1 VPAVAEAGRDRAA
14 FIRANTAVE
23 APPLTPEIRLW
34 LANEAIPLWEAG
46 EAELATTGLPP
57 PFWAFAW
64 PGGQALARYVMD
76 NAEIVAGRRV
86 LDIATGSGLVAIAAV
101 KAGAASVTANDI
113 DPISLAVVA
122 LNAKLNDVAV
132 TTSEDDLTRLPTTE
146 DWPEDWPEDW
156 DVVLAG
162 DVFYDREMAARFTPW
177 LGNRAASGA
186 LVIIGDPNRVYLPTG
201 GLEMLISYEVETSLD
216 LESATMLTTTV
227 WRLL

>member
-1 VPAVAEAGRDRAA
+1 MSAQPANFVTENTTIDRPA
-14 FIRANTAVE
+14 
-23 APPLTPEIRLW
+23 LTPEIALH
-34 LANEAIPLWEAG
+34 LATEATPLWHATADRLADAG
-46 EAELATTGLPP
+46 TGP

-86 LDIATGSGLVAIAAV
+86 LDIATGSGLVAIAAA

-113 DPISLAVVA
+113 DPISLAAVA
-122 LNAKLNDVAV
+122 LNAKLNGVAV
-132 TTSEDDLTRLPTTE
+132 KARGDDLTSRSTM
-146 DWPEDWPEDW
+146 EDW

-177 LGNRAASGA
+177 LGSCVASGA

>member
-1 VPAVAEAGRDRAA
+1 MSTQPAD
-14 FIRANTAVE
+14 FITANTSIHRPA
-23 APPLTPEIRLW
+23 LTPEIALRL
-34 LANEAIPLWEAG
+34 ATESTPLWHATADQLADCG
-46 EAELATTGLPP
+46 AEP

-64 PGGQALARYVMD
+64 PGGQALARHVLD
-76 NAEIVAGRRV
+76 NPAIVAGRRV
-86 LDIATGSGLVAIAAV
+86 LDIATGSGLVAIAAA
-101 KAGAASVTANDI
+101 KAGAAAVSANDI
-113 DPISLAVVA
+113 DPLSLAAVA
-122 LNAKLNDVAV
+122 LNAELNGVAV
-132 TTSEDDLTRLPTTE
+132 TAYGNDLTTASTT
-146 DWPEDWPEDW
+146 EDW

-162 DVFYDREMAARFTPW
+162 DVFYDRQMAARFTPW

>member
-1 VPAVAEAGRDRAA
+1 MSTQPADFVT
-14 FIRANTAVE
+14 ANTSIHRPA
-23 APPLTPEIRLW
+23 LTPEIALRL
-34 LANEAIPLWEAG
+34 ATESTPLWHATADQLSDCG
-46 EAELATTGLPP
+46 AEP

-64 PGGQALARYVMD
+64 PGGQALARHVLD
-76 NAEIVAGRRV
+76 NPAIVAGRRV
-86 LDIATGSGLVAIAAV
+86 LDIATGSGLVAIAAA

-113 DPISLAVVA
+113 DSLSLAAVA
-122 LNAKLNDVAV
+122 LNAELNGVAV
-132 TTSEDDLTRLPTTE
+132 TTYGDDLTAASTT
-146 DWPEDWPEDW
+146 EDW

-186 LVIIGDPNRVYLPTG
+186 LVIIGDPNRVYLPTE

-216 LESATMLTTTV
+216 LESATMLATTV